1 MSVLNL
7 VLGNF
12 TGCPSSC
19 TVKNSEWLSFAQ
31 TIKVFRDPQFLLT
44 KHKML
49 TLWRVKTAL
58 YYTATILYYFLY
70 LLYIYNFYIMD
81 CVHICLKIKKKKIL
95 VKTSTVVSSVSC
107 SSYKS
112 WYGGSPG
119 QWMVPQGV
127 VKWLFQGIPPDCP
140 QHLRRDHLQPGL
152 PSPHHTFR
160 ASTTVV
166 PVLWKPERTQWSLE
180 SWLHCANLPVTSH
193 HSRKVWRFSSSMSPS
208 PPTVFLSAER
218 PFSALQGKDEGVWLQ
233 LHAKQYWFSWPPF

>member
-81 CVHICLKIKKKKIL
+81 CVHICLKIKKKKNPCKNQYSCFFCFLFLLQELIQWVARAVDGAIGSSETIVSGHPPWL
-95 VKTSTVVSSVSC
+95 SPASSQGPPAARPPLSPPHFQGQHHSGPCPVEARENTVV
-107 SSYKS
+107 
-112 WYGGSPG
+112 
-119 QWMVPQGV
+119 
-127 VKWLFQGIPPDCP
+127 
-140 QHLRRDHLQPGL
+140 
-152 PSPHHTFR
+152 
-160 ASTTVV
+160 A
-166 PVLWKPERTQWSLE
+166 WKLI
-180 SWLHCANLPVTSH
+180 
-193 HSRKVWRFSSSMSPS
+193 
-208 PPTVFLSAER
+208 
-218 PFSALQGKDEGVWLQ
+218 ALC
-233 LHAKQYWFSWPPF
+233 